1 MTVSAGNTALASD
14 YEALAD
20 RVDAWFTDSCSA
32 CTFGD
37 PNQQDGWGGTT
48 TPLVSSGDEML
59 ATQMNEIIDRLNIGA
74 NAVSAAVGTLTRIS
88 TGNSVLASQYNTADA
103 NELLIAASNN
113 NIDPS
118 KISYLDKNNDSRT
131 TNYNS
136 PIDCTFRY
144 TFASFNKARYFF
156 NSGGKLLFSGACTGY
171 TTAWG
176 YDGQGIEN
184 ILTQMGSIVMNY
196 TITTQTGSGGSTSSI
211 GYYDLTTSYQQIFQQ
226 QGSSPYSSSY
236 VTLQARRSALGE
248 YIEVRFIIT
257 PQGIVDGTTT
267 AYTGC
272 SKLDDQTA
280 PSSSFQLQI
289 DPPSTVT
296 VIDTFE

>member
-20 RVDAWFTDSCSA
+20 RVDAWFTDDCSA

-37 PNQQDGWGGTT
+37 PNQRVGWGGTT

-59 ATQMNEIIDRLNIGA
+59 ASQMNELIDRINIGA
-74 NAVSAAVGTLTRIS
+74 NITGVAGTLSRIS
-88 TGNSVLASQYNTADA
+88 SGNSVLASQYNTADA
-103 NELLIAASNN
+103 NELLIASSYN
-113 NIDPS
+113 NILPGE
-118 KISYLDKNNDSRT
+118 ISYTDKTDDERT

-248 YIEVRFIIT
+248 YVEVRFIVT

-272 SKLDDQTA
+272 SKLDDQN
-280 PSSSFQLQI
+280 SGGVLLQI

-296 VIDTFE
+296 VVNTFE